1 MKRVG
6 AVILLLML
14 LPLCHVLIPVKT
26 GILAVTA
33 HAQTFGKNKVN
44 YSQHEWQTIRSNR
57 VEIYFPKGSDWLA
70 RFTAREAEQALD
82 QLEEAWG
89 FEVEDTIP
97 LIIYNSHNS
106 FSETNV
112 IGGRITEGVG
122 GFTEFNRSRVVIP
135 YEGSYERM
143 RHVIHHELVHAVQ
156 FKMFR
161 SGSLKSLALNRLM
174 SLPLWVTEGVAEFES
189 MGWDIG
195 ADNVLRDAVISDY
208 LPPIE
213 QMLYGVFAYKGGQ
226 ALYRYLALT
235 YGRDNIA
242 RFLKSL
248 KSGGNVERGLQE
260 AFGVSMAQLER
271 EWRLWLKKEYWPE
284 IAERL
289 SPVEFARQMTEHLKD
304 GGYLN
309 VGARLSPDGT
319 RLAYISSKRG
329 FADVYLMDV
338 ETRRSERIIEGEQ
351 SPEFESLFLLRP
363 GLAWSPDGAY
373 LAVVAKMRGHNALF
387 IYDVVE
393 GEVERE
399 FVFDLDAMFTPAWN
413 PNGNVIAVVGLKD
426 GWSDLYNVELP
437 DGDLTRLTNDPYDE
451 RDPDWSPDGR
461 LLAFSSDR
469 PDESLE
475 YEDSAPFRFGQYD
488 IYALDAKA
496 RRLIRLTD
504 HPSNDMYPA
513 WSPDGAEALFVSER
527 SGVGNMYLKR
537 LEGGEARPV
546 TDALTGAQQLDWSTD
561 GSQVCFTA
569 FQEGGYDIFL
579 MEDPR
584 SFEGKAQPEKTELA
598 KRLFDAAA
606 ASAALDASQEEKE
619 SGETVDLP
627 IETAE
632 TEAAAPP
639 NLPPSISTLPSLSD
653 LETSETASL
662 CGDSEASS
670 EETGIDT
677 PLPVN
682 KSDEEGVVIPLIE
695 GGGDENEESEKETK
709 RERKYTRPRAYRP
722 RMSVESFGIATQI
735 NSFVGFSGQAYLT
748 MSDLL
753 GNQRLL
759 VVTDQSISSIKN
771 LNALVQYAHL
781 HERWN
786 YGIAGFHTR
795 DYFLANE
802 PQRRDRVALV
812 ADRNIGFR
820 ALLEWPFS
828 PYSRLEGSFGYQA
841 IQRDHVGIRF
851 YDYYRVGPFGEVGR
865 QEVEETP
872 LDRKSMLPMELAY
885 VADTVGYGMYGPA
898 DGKRMRL
905 SFFTSPAAGERFL
918 QFATFKGDWR
928 HYFPIGETQSVAARL
943 SGGTSFGRNAQAFFL
958 GGVRSE
964 ISPRVSSA
972 VDEKLRADS
981 IFFPSFEG
989 PLRGS
994 NLYEYTG
1001 DSFLL
1006 VNLEWRFELIEQ
1018 LALGFPLPIAFRR
1031 IGGNLFIDIGSAFDA
1046 SGPDRLNSVDDLA
1059 AGIGFGARFNLGVF
1073 ILRFDAAW
1081 RAAAWEIAK
1090 EPRYYW
1096 SIGAD
1101 F

>member
-6 AVILLLML
+6 AVLALLL
-14 LPLCHVLIPVKT
+14 LPLWY
-26 GILAVTA
+26 AVPL

-70 RFTAREAEQALD
+70 RFTARAAEQALD

-89 FEVEDTIP
+89 FEVEGTIP

-156 FKMFR
+156 FKLFT

-226 ALYRYLALT
+226 ALYRYLSLT
-235 YGRDNIA
+235 YGRDKIG

-248 KSGGNVERGLQE
+248 KGGGNVERALRE
-260 AFGVSMAQLER
+260 AFSVSMAQLER

-284 IAERL
+284 IAERQ

-309 VGARLSPDGT
+309 VGARLSPDGA

-329 FADVYLMDV
+329 FADVYLMDI

-399 FVFDLDAMFTPAWN
+399 FVFDLDAMFTPAWS
-413 PNGNVIAVVGLKD
+413 PKGNEIAVVGLKD
-426 GWSDLYNVELP
+426 GWSDLYKVELP

-451 RDPDWSPDGR
+451 RDPDWSPDGQQ
-461 LLAFSSDR
+461 LAFSSDR

-475 YEDSAPFRFGQYD
+475 FDESVPFRFGQYD
-488 IYALDAKA
+488 IYALDTKA

-504 HPSNDMYPA
+504 HPANDMYPA
-513 WSPDGAEALFVSER
+513 WSPDGEEALFVSER

-546 TDALTGAQQLDWSTD
+546 TDALTGAQQLDWAAD

-569 FQEGGYDIFL
+569 FQEGGFDIFL

-584 SFEGKAQPEKTELA
+584 SFEGKAHPEKTELA
-598 KRLFDAAA
+598 KRIFDAAA
-606 ASAALDASQEEKE
+606 ASAALEASREAEVSE
-619 SGETVDLP
+619 GSE
-627 IETAE
+627 ETADPPDE
-632 TEAAAPP
+632 APEESIESEAAAPP
-639 NLPPSISTLPSLSD
+639 NLPPTISTLPNLSD
-653 LETSETASL
+653 LETSETAPL
-662 CGDSEASS
+662 CGGAADSS
-670 EETGIDT
+670 EEQPVESPPTVNGSEGEEAD
-677 PLPVN
+677 PLLPEN
-682 KSDEEGVVIPLIE
+682 GEE
-695 GGGDENEESEKETK
+695 ENEANEKETK
-709 RERKYTRPRAYRP
+709 KERKYTRPRPYRP

-759 VVTDQSISSIKN
+759 IVTDQSISSIKN
-771 LNALVQYAHL
+771 LNALVQYAQL

-802 PQRRDRVALV
+802 PLRRDRVALV

-841 IQRDHVGIRF
+841 IQRDHVGIQF
-851 YDYYRVGPFGEVGR
+851 YDYYRIGPFGETGR

-872 LDRKSMLPMELAY
+872 LDRKLMLPMELAY

-898 DGKRMRL
+898 DGKRMRF

-918 QFATFKGDWR
+918 QFATFKADWR
-928 HYFPIGETQSVAARL
+928 RYFPIGETQSFAARL
-943 SGGTSFGRNAQAFFL
+943 SGGVSVGRNAQAFFL

-964 ISPRVSSA
+964 ISPRISSA

-1006 VNLEWRFELIEQ
+1006 ANLEWRFELIEQ
-1018 LALGFPLPIAFRR
+1018 LALGWPLPIAFRR
-1031 IGGNLFIDIGSAFDA
+1031 IGGNLFLDVGSAFDS
-1046 SGPDRLNSVDDLA
+1046 SGPGRLDSVDDLA
-1059 AGIGFGARFNLGVF
+1059 AGVGFGARFNLGVF

-1081 RAAAWEIAK
+1081 KAAAWEIAK

>member
-1 MKRVG
+1 MKR
-6 AVILLLML
+6 AAAAILLLML
-14 LPLCHVLIPVKT
+14 LPLCHVVIPVKT
-26 GILAVTA
+26 GIFAVTV

-44 YSQHEWQTIRSNR
+44 YSQQEWQTIRSNR
-57 VEIYFPKGSDWLA
+57 VEIYYPKGSDWLA
-70 RFTAREAEQALD
+70 RFTARSAEQALD
-82 QLEEAWG
+82 QLEEAWA
-89 FEVEDTIP
+89 FEVEDPIP

-156 FKMFR
+156 FRLFT
-161 SGSLKSLALNRLM
+161 SGSLKTIALNRLI
-174 SLPLWVTEGVAEFES
+174 SLPLWVPEGLAEFES
-189 MGWDIG
+189 LGWDIG
-195 ADNVLRDAVISDY
+195 SDNVLRDAVISDY
-208 LPPIE
+208 LPPIS

-226 ALYRYLALT
+226 ALYRYLSLT
-235 YGRDNIA
+235 YGRDKIA
-242 RFLKSL
+242 RFLKAL
-248 KSGGNVERGLQE
+248 KGGGQVERALRE
-260 AFGVSMAQLER
+260 TFGVSMAQLER

-284 IAERL
+284 IAERQ
-289 SPVEFARQMTEHLKD
+289 SPVEFAHQMTEHLEE

-309 VGARLSPDGT
+309 VGGRLSPDSK
-319 RLAYISSKRG
+319 RMAYISSKRG

-373 LAVVAKMRGHNALF
+373 LAVIAKMRGHNALF

-393 GEVERE
+393 KQVERE

-413 PNGNVIAVVGLKD
+413 PKTNEIAVVGLKD
-426 GWSDLYNVELP
+426 GWSDLYTIQLP
-437 DGDLTRLTNDPYDE
+437 DGKLTRLTNDPHDE

-469 PDESLE
+469 PGESLE
-475 YEDSAPFRFGQYD
+475 FDDSAPFLFGQYD
-488 IYALDAKA
+488 IYALDAEA
-496 RRLIRLTD
+496 RRLIRLTE
-504 HPSNDMYPA
+504 HPANDKYPA
-513 WSPDGAEALFVSER
+513 WSPDGSEALFVSER

-546 TDALTGAQQLDWSTD
+546 TDALTGAQQLDWSVD
-561 GSQVCFTA
+561 GSQVAFTA

-584 SFEGKAQPEKTELA
+584 ALEGKAQPETTELA
-598 KRLFDAAA
+598 KRLFEAPLDDSSVEETPVSNDAAESVESVEGGNDA
-606 ASAALDASQEEKE
+606 PSASLT
-619 SGETVDLP
+619 ETDD
-627 IETAE
+627 
-632 TEAAAPP
+632 APP
-639 NLPPSISTLPSLSD
+639 QSLSPSISSLPNLSD
-653 LETSETASL
+653 LEPDETASA
-662 CGDSEASS
+662 DQTEDAPNETEADDA
-670 EETGIDT
+670 EETETD
-677 PLPVN
+677 N
-682 KSDEEGVVIPLIE
+682 KQDK
-695 GGGDENEESEKETK
+695 N
-709 RERKYTRPRAYRP
+709 ERKYTRPRAYRP
-722 RMSVESFGIATQI
+722 RLSVESFGIATQV

-781 HERWN
+781 YERWN
-786 YGIAGFHTR
+786 YGIAAFHTR
-795 DYFLANE
+795 NYFLANE
-802 PQRRDRVALV
+802 PLRRDRVALV

-820 ALLEWPFS
+820 ALLDWPFS
-828 PYSRLEGSFGYQA
+828 PYSRLEGGFGYQS
-841 IQRDHVGIRF
+841 IQRDLVNIRLYNF
-851 YDYYRVGPFGEVGR
+851 YRVGPFGETAR

-885 VADTVGYGMYGPA
+885 VADTVGYGMFGPV
-898 DGKRMRL
+898 DGKRMRI

-918 QFATFKGDWR
+918 QFGTFKADWR
-928 HYFPIGETQSVAARL
+928 HYIPLGETQSLAARL
-943 SGGTSFGRNAQAFFL
+943 SGGVSFGRNAQAFFL
-958 GGVRSE
+958 GGVESE
-964 ISPRVSSA
+964 ISPRISSA
-972 VDEKLRADS
+972 VDEQLRADS

-994 NLYEYTG
+994 SLYEYAG
-1001 DSFLL
+1001 NSFLL
-1006 VNLEWRFELIEQ
+1006 ANMEWRFELIER
-1018 LALGFPLPIAFRR
+1018 LALGWPLPIVFRR
-1031 IGGNLFIDIGSAFDA
+1031 IGGNLFMDVGSAFDS
-1046 SGPDRLNSVDDLA
+1046 SGPDRLNSWDDLA
-1059 AGIGFGARFNLGVF
+1059 AGIGFGARLNLGVF

-1081 RAAAWEIAK
+1081 SAGVWEIADK
-1090 EPRYYW
+1090 PRYYW

>member
-6 AVILLLML
+6 AVLALLV
-14 LPLCHVLIPVKT
+14 LPLWY
-26 GILAVTA
+26 AVPL

-70 RFTAREAEQALD
+70 RFTARASEQALD

-89 FEVEDTIP
+89 FEVEGAIP

-161 SGSLKSLALNRLM
+161 SGSLKSMALNRLM
-174 SLPLWVTEGVAEFES
+174 SLPLWVVEGVAEFES
-189 MGWDIG
+189 LGWDIN

-235 YGRDNIA
+235 YGRDKIG

-248 KSGGNVERGLQE
+248 KSGGHVERSLGE

-319 RLAYISSKRG
+319 RLAYISSRRG

-363 GLAWSPDGAY
+363 GLAWSPDGAH

-393 GEVERE
+393 EEVERE

-413 PNGNVIAVVGLKD
+413 PNGNEIVVVGLKN
-426 GWSDLYNVELP
+426 GWSDLYKMELP

-475 YEDSAPFRFGQYD
+475 FDESAPFRFGQYD
-488 IYALDAKA
+488 IYALDAESL
-496 RRLIRLTD
+496 RLIRLTD

-513 WSPDGAEALFVSER
+513 WSPDGGEALFVSER

-537 LEGGEARPV
+537 LEGGDARPV
-546 TDALTGAQQLDWSTD
+546 TDALTGAQQLDWAAD
-561 GSQVCFTA
+561 GSKVSFTA

-579 MEDPR
+579 MDDPR

-598 KRLFDAAA
+598 KRLFDPA

-619 SGETVDLP
+619 EKSEETIDLP
-627 IETAE
+627 SDAAE
-632 TEAAAPP
+632 TEAAAP
-639 NLPPSISTLPSLSD
+639 NLPPSISSLPNLSD
-653 LETSETASL
+653 LEKDETASL
-662 CGDSEASS
+662 CEGAEASS
-670 EETGIDT
+670 EETEIDP

-682 KSDEEGVVIPLIE
+682 RSDEEGTVTPLIE

-759 VVTDQSISSIKN
+759 IVTDQSISSIKN

-795 DYFLANE
+795 DYFLANQ
-802 PQRRDRVALV
+802 PQRRDRVVLV

-841 IQRDHVGIRF
+841 IQRDLVDILL
-851 YDYYRVGPFGEVGR
+851 YDYYRIGPFGEAGR

-885 VADTVGYGMYGPA
+885 VADTVGYGMYGPV

-905 SFFTSPAAGERFL
+905 SFFTSPASGERFL

-943 SGGTSFGRNAQAFFL
+943 SGGMSVGRNAQAFFL

-964 ISPRVSSA
+964 ISPRISSA

-1018 LALGFPLPIAFRR
+1018 LALGWPLPIAFRR
-1031 IGGNLFIDIGSAFDA
+1031 IGGNLFIDAGSAFDA
-1046 SGPDRLNSVDDLA
+1046 SGPDRLDSIDDLA

-1090 EPRYYW
+1090 DPRYYW